1 VRRQA
6 QEHIQEQYHLAAA
19 ERERHMHDVSEKTRQ
34 WEAALREREEQ
45 LSYLQ
50 KEYEVILPYYSRVHN
65 ADRIER
71 PHTAAATASRAK
83 EERR

>member
-1 VRRQA
+1 VRQQA

-19 ERERHMHDVSEKTRQ
+19 ERERHMHDVSKKTRQ

-45 LSYLQ
+45 LSYFQ
-50 KEYEVILPYYSRVHN
+50 KEHEVILPYCSRVQN
-65 ADRIER
+65 ADRIEH
-71 PHTAAATASRAK
+71 PHTTAATASRAK